1 MSQSNILFFS
11 QNCQHSKKLI
21 SKIMNTPIYNGL
33 QKVCVDDPQ
42 TRARLP
48 KWVTC
53 VPLIYLAQPHPSYQ
67 NPLKERDLWM
77 WLEQQL
83 SQFQQSQQ
91 PPQQQFQ
98 QQNQQ
103 QNNMRQQ
110 QPQQQLQPQQN
121 PTPGMGDNSMG
132 FEPYNG
138 LEMKGGIASDNYS
151 LFFKDD
157 SNGAQNSS
165 LFQHTYETIGGSGPQ
180 MMQNNNRQQQQQFS
194 QPVDANSR
202 SSLKQDKFE
211 QEFAMKKAMRDMDQ
225 STAQPN
231 RKMEGV
237 PQNFNEMWES
247 QQRR

>member
-11 QNCQHSKKLI
+11 QNCQYSKKLI
-21 SKIMNTPIYNGL
+21 SKIINTPIYTNL
-33 QKVCVDDPQ
+33 QKVCIDDPQ

-53 VPLIYLAQPHPSYQ
+53 VPMIYLSQPHPSYQ
-67 NPLKERDLWM
+67 NPLKEQDLWM

-83 SQFQQSQQ
+83 SQFQQTQQ

-98 QQNQQ
+98 NQQQ

-110 QPQQQLQPQQN
+110 QLPQQQQLQPQQN

-138 LEMKGGIASDNYS
+138 FEMKGGIASDNYS

-157 SNGAQNSS
+157 SNGAQNAP
-165 LFQHTYETIGGSGPQ
+165 LFQHTYETIGGPGPQ
-180 MMQNNNRQQQQQFS
+180 QPQNNNSRQQQFS
-194 QPVDANSR
+194 QPVDSNSR
-202 SSLKQDKFE
+202 SSMKQDKFE
-211 QEFAMKKAMRDMDQ
+211 QEFAMKKAMRDQDQ
-225 STAQPN
+225 SSAQPN

-247 QQRR
+247 QSRR